1 MTTATPNNQI
11 AKLAAADAEARRTTP
26 LQQTLRNIRANKSAM
41 IGFTLIV
48 LLVLM
53 GIFAPLIATHDP
65 EQVLTG
71 QPGYEGIQKG
81 ASPCIPAFNNFGCS
95 ELPTNIKSLNS
106 AEINISTA
114 GQTSN
119 PEDVTFNN
127 GQAAFV
133 EADLAAG
140 ANTIH
145 VINGVLTPQDDAT
158 YNFNVTA
165 QSFAPPLFL
174 NAMTDSDAGE
184 FTIMETILLEDERHA
199 EFAQKVASSIPFTL
213 LAPTDAAF
221 EAYFE
226 AEGITRDDFLDDPEQ
241 VERVISYHVLTG
253 KKSAQGIADL
263 GAVQY
268 NLHLMGV
275 DLNFRDEFS
284 RVVYGVRRS
293 LPVGIAAV
301 SIAITVGTL
310 IGLVSGYLGGAAD
323 NAIMRVMDVLM
334 AFPSLLLAIAIVTI
348 LGPGLLNALIAIA
361 IVSIPQ
367 YARVVRSSVLG
378 VKENEFVTANR
389 ALGASPYRILF
400 LQVLPNSITPIIVQG
415 TLGIG
420 TAILDAAALSFL
432 GLGAQP
438 PTPEWGLMLSEARQ
452 DFRTFP
458 HLMFFPGIAIM
469 VTVLAFNLLGDGIRD
484 VLDPRLNKR

>member
-1 MTTATPNNQI
+1 MSSTITQSPV
-11 AKLAAADAEARRTTP
+11 AKLNSPEAETARTTP
-26 LQQTLRNIRANKSAM
+26 LQQTVRNLRANKSAM
-41 IGFTLIV
+41 IGLTLLV

-53 GIFAPLIATHDP
+53 GIFAPVIATHDP

-81 ASPCIPAFNNFGCS
+81 SSPCIPAWNNFGCS
-95 ELPTNIKSLNS
+95 ELPTDVKSLNS
-106 AEINISTA
+106 QVINISTE
-114 GQTSN
+114 GRTTN
-119 PEDVTFNN
+119 PDDVMFNN
-127 GQAAFV
+127 GQAGFV
-133 EADLAAG
+133 AIDMAAG

-145 VINGVLTPQDDAT
+145 VIDSILTPPEGET

-174 NAMTDSDAGE
+174 NALTDSDAGE
-184 FTIMETILLEDERHA
+184 FTIVETILLEDERHA

-213 LAPTDAAF
+213 LAPTDEAF
-221 EAYFE
+221 AAYFD
-226 AEGITRDDFLDDPEQ
+226 AEGITREAFLDDPQ
-241 VERVISYHVLTG
+241 RVEEVISYHVLTG
-253 KKSAQGIADL
+253 KKSADSIAEL
-263 GAVQY
+263 GAVQH

-293 LPVGIAAV
+293 LPVGLAAV
-301 SIAITVGTL
+301 SIAITVGTF
-310 IGLVSGYLGGAAD
+310 IGLISGYLGGWAD
-323 NAIMRVMDVLM
+323 NAIMRMMDVLM

-348 LGPGLLNALIAIA
+348 LGPDLLNALIAIA

-367 YARVVRSSVLG
+367 YARVVRSSVLS
-378 VKENEFVTANR
+378 VKEQEFVTANR
-389 ALGASPYRILF
+389 ALGAGPMRIVF
-400 LQVLPNSITPIIVQG
+400 MQVLPNSITPIIVQG

>member
-1 MTTATPNNQI
+1 
-11 AKLAAADAEARRTTP
+11 
-26 LQQTLRNIRANKSAM
+26 
-41 IGFTLIV
+41 
-48 LLVLM
+48 M

-65 EQVLTG
+65 EQVLSG

-81 ASPCIPAFNNFGCS
+81 SPPCVPAWDNFGCA
-95 ELPTNIKSLNS
+95 ELATSLKTINS
-106 AEINISTA
+106 AEVNITTE
-114 GQTSN
+114 GQTAN
-119 PEDVTFNN
+119 PEDVMFNG
-127 GQAAFV
+127 GQAEFV
-133 EADLAAG
+133 ATDLSAG
-140 ANTIH
+140 PSVIH
-145 VINGVLTPQDDAT
+145 VIDGVLTIPDEAT

-165 QSFAPPLFL
+165 QSFAPPLML
-174 NAMTDSDAGE
+174 DAILEGDYGE
-184 FTIMETILLEDERHA
+184 FEVLSTILVESEQYE
-199 EFAQKVASSIPFTL
+199 EFARKIASSLPFTM

-226 AEGITRDDFLDDPEQ
+226 AQGITRDDFLNDPDQ

-253 KKSAQGIADL
+253 RKSADTIAEL
-263 GAVQY
+263 GAVEQHM
-268 NLHLMGV
+268 HLMGV

-293 LPVGIAAV
+293 LPVGVAAV
-301 SIAITVGTL
+301 SIAISIGTF
-310 IGLVSGYLGGAAD
+310 IGLVSGYAGGWSD
-323 NAIMRVMDVLM
+323 NIIMRLMDVLM

-367 YARVVRSSVLG
+367 YARIVRSSVLS
-378 VKENEFVTANR
+378 VKEQEFVTANR
-389 ALGASPYRILF
+389 ALGAGPLRILF
-400 LQVLPNSITPIIVQG
+400 LQVLPNSITPIVVQG

-458 HLMFFPGIAIM
+458 HLMIFPGLAIM
-469 VTVLAFNLLGDGIRD
+469 ITVLAFNLLGDGIRD